1 MRKWTLFF
9 ALVLSFNA
17 NASSSGDC
25 GAFDEQTQ
33 TYDDC
38 HWSLDDDGHLKIWGT
53 GNMENYTR
61 TKNAPWGTNV
71 NQVEIEGITSIGTYA
86 FLGSKIT
93 QINVPSSVMYL
104 QDGAFQSMPEL
115 TSVTFEDGGNIH
127 IAGAVFQ
134 YTPKL
139 TSVQLPNDIR
149 FLGYN
154 SFSQSSFQTLIFPDS
169 LFKQDGTIGLSP
181 DGALKNGMTIYCSEE
196 NQERLENYLRTAKT
210 YVSGE
215 SLPIE
220 GMTLKTYQK
229 RGNEY
234 YVDGK
239 FYQSPQDIG
248 TPNYIKKRIYTI
260 DEANKV
266 AGDKNRVSI
275 KYR

>member
-1 MRKWTLFF
+1 MRKWILFF

-25 GAFDEQTQ
+25 GAFDEETQ

-53 GNMENYTR
+53 GNMENYTG
-61 TKNAPWGTNV
+61 TKKAPWGTNV
-71 NQVEIEGITSIGTYA
+71 NQVEIEGITSIGTHA
-86 FLGSKIT
+86 FGGSKIT
-93 QINVPSSVMYL
+93 QINVPSSVSHL
-104 QDGAFQSMPEL
+104 SDGAFQDMSKL
-115 TSVTFEDGGNIH
+115 TDVTFEDGGNVYID
-127 IAGAVFQ
+127 GAVFQ
-134 YTPKL
+134 NTPKL

-154 SFSQSSFQTLIFPDS
+154 NFTGSSLQDLVLPDS
-169 LFKQDGTIGLSP
+169 FFRQDGSIGLS
-181 DGALKNGMTIYCSEE
+181 GIALKNGMTIYCSEE
-196 NQERLENYLRTAKT
+196 NQGRLENYLKTAT
-210 YVSGE
+210 AYAPSE
-215 SLPIE
+215 YLPLE
-220 GMTLKTYQK
+220 GITLKTYQK

>member
-1 MRKWTLFF
+1 MRKWILFF
-9 ALVLSFNA
+9 CLILSFNA

-25 GAFDEQTQ
+25 GAFDEETQ

-53 GNMENYTR
+53 GNMGKYTD

-71 NQVEIEGITSIGTYA
+71 NQVEIEGITSIGRFA
-86 FLGSKIT
+86 FWHSEIT
-93 QINVPSSVMYL
+93 QINVPSSVSHL
-104 QDGAFQSMPEL
+104 SAGAFQGMPEL
-115 TSVTFEDGGNIH
+115 TSVTFEDGGNVYID
-127 IAGAVFQ
+127 GAVFQ
-134 YTPKL
+134 GTPKL

-154 SFSQSSFQTLIFPDS
+154 NFTGSSLQDLVLPDS
-169 LFKQDGTIGLSP
+169 LFREDGSIGLS
-181 DGALKNGMTIYCSEE
+181 DIALKNGMTIYCSEE
-196 NQERLENYLRTAKT
+196 NQERLENYLKTAT
-210 YVSGE
+210 AYASGE
-215 SLPIE
+215 YLPLE
-220 GMTLKTYQK
+220 GITLKTYQK

-260 DEANKV
+260 DEANQV
-266 AGDKNRVSI
+266 AGKTNTFSI
-275 KYR
+275 RYR